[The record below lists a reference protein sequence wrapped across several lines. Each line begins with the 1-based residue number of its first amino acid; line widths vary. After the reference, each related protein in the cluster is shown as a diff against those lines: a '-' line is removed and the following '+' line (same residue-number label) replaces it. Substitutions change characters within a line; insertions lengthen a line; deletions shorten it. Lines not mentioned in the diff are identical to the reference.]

1 MPTPVTLIGNATRVE
16 LRFTQAGKP
25 VASFSLAVQDRV
37 KQPDGS
43 YVDGETAWW
52 NCSVFGDQAE
62 RLVDAIGD
70 SKSLRVVVVG
80 NIKPRTW
87 ETKEGEKRTQLEVL
101 ADEVAP
107 SIRFAPRAGGAMT
120 QKPRAAANDPW
131 ASVQSDE
138 APF

>member
-1 MPTPVTLIGNATRVE
+1 MTPITLIGNATRLD

-37 KQPDGS
+37 RQTDGS
-43 YVDGETAWW
+43 YIDGETAWW

-62 RLVDAIGD
+62 RLVDAVGAA
-70 SKSLRVVVVG
+70 KSLRVVVVG
-80 NIKPRTW
+80 NVKPRTW

-101 ADEVAP
+101 CDEVAP
-107 SIRFAPRAGGAMT
+107 SIRFGPKAGGSSKT
-120 QKPRAAANDPW
+120 VSPQANDPW
-131 ASVQSDE
+131 ATQSSE